1 MASRRRGRIIAFQAL
16 YAWDVTKRDSADL
29 LRFDWL
35 DEDPGTGTLDFS
47 RLLVAG
53 AIEAI
58 DEVDACIS
66 AQLEHWDF
74 ERLNQVDRALLRLG
88 TYALM
93 YRREIPPRV
102 TIDESVA
109 IAKEFGSA
117 DSYRFVNG
125 ILDGIRKR
133 LNLT

>member
-16 YAWDVTKRDSADL
+16 YAWDVTGRDSAEL
-29 LRFDWL
+29 LQFDWL
-35 DEDPGTGTLDFS
+35 DDDPGEGTLCFS
-47 RLLVAG
+47 RLLVG
-53 AIEAI
+53 GTLEAI
-58 DEVDACIS
+58 QDVDACIS
-66 AQLEHWDF
+66 DQLEHWDF
-74 ERLNQVDRALLRLG
+74 ERLSRVDRALLRLG
-88 TYALM
+88 AYSLM

-133 LNLT
+133 LNLR